1 MSIKVSFPDGSVR
14 VFENNIS
21 VKEIA
26 EGISHSLMKKSV
38 VAVVNQN
45 GVEKVVDLSTR
56 LTADC
61 SLKIITL
68 DTKDTKDKQIL
79 LDTMRHSCAHLFAQT
94 MRELYGDKV
103 HFGFGP
109 EVENGFYYDFE
120 LTDGTKI
127 TTEDFPKIEKK
138 MHELAERDF
147 EVVRKECDN
156 EKLCDF
162 FKEQEEE
169 YKVEQIERLSGK
181 YITTETQQ
189 VIEYLISCVKLRQTT
204 SISYLAINVLK
215 ICKDDNDF
223 QKKHWVCSN
232 QIGNILY
239 NINDLCFDKKLQIL
253 GMIVCYKKT
262 NTQNESDYNTK

>member
-1 MSIKVSFPDGSVR
+1 MSIKVSFPDGSER
-14 VFENNIS
+14 VFEDNIS

-38 VAVVNQN
+38 VAVVSQN
-45 GVEKVVDLSTR
+45 GTEKVVDLSTK

-79 LDTMRHSCAHLFAQT
+79 LDIMRHSCAHLFAQA
-94 MRELYGDKV
+94 MRELYGNKV

-138 MHELAERDF
+138 MHELAEKDF
-147 EVVRKECDN
+147 EITRKEWDGK
-156 EKLCDF
+156 ELCDF
-162 FKEQEEE
+162 FEKDKEK
-169 YKVEQIERLSGK
+169 YKVEQIKSLIETDKNVVLSCK
-181 YITTETQQ
+181 YNQMRNATI
-189 VIEYLISCVKLRQTT
+189 VINQTLIFLFTAVQEKNKVKLE
-204 SISYLAINVLK
+204 S
-215 ICKDDNDF
+215 
-223 QKKHWVCSN
+223 QKEEQYIDKN
-232 QIGNILY
+232 QIEKLILVDEQ
-239 NINDLCFDKKLQIL
+239 IKTKK
-253 GMIVCYKKT
+253 
-262 NTQNESDYNTK
+262 